1 MASPSAKPNPATPAK
16 PDVSPIQLDEER
28 LAHALVSRG
37 LVARDEVQKCR
48 TTAGTEGGPEAL
60 LARLVKAGFLTA
72 NQGQRAK
79 QELAT
84 LLHQQIP
91 GYQLLE
97 RLGLGSMGTVYKA
110 RQLSMDR
117 LVAVKILH
125 PRLAAKQDLL
135 TRLDREAHLAA
146 KLSHNNIVQAI
157 DVGVAGSLHYFVME
171 YIEGTTIKH
180 ELEAGKIYG
189 EREALEIVLQV
200 AQALQHAHRRGLIHR
215 DIKPANIIL
224 TPERVAKLADLGMA
238 RETADEERS
247 RAEKGMTIGTPFY
260 ISPEQIYPLDEIDGR
275 ADIYSLGA
283 TLYHMVTGQPPFPG
297 TKVDVVLRAHLEQE
311 LTPPDHVNTTLSSGL
326 GEVVEFMM
334 AKDRR
339 QRYPSAD
346 DLILDLESLLKG
358 QPPKLARER
367 IEAGT
372 LNELAKGEPDEEEE
386 PDPIVPTEEIPNRL
400 WIVILA
406 SLLAVSVLLNLIL
419 MFKAL

>member
-1 MASPSAKPNPATPAK
+1 M
-16 PDVSPIQLDEER
+16 QLDEER
-28 LAHALVSRG
+28 MAHALVSRG
-37 LVARDEVQKCR
+37 LVTREEVQRCR
-48 TTAGTEGGPEAL
+48 TTAGAEGGPEAL

-72 NQGQRAK
+72 NQGRRAK
-79 QELAT
+79 QEQPT

-91 GYQLLE
+91 GYELLE
-97 RLGLGSMGTVYKA
+97 KLGLGSMGTVYKA

-117 LVAVKILH
+117 LVAIKILH

-171 YIEGTTIKH
+171 YIEGTTIKQ
-180 ELEAGKIYG
+180 ELEAGKIYD
-189 EREALEIVLQV
+189 EREALRIVLQV

-238 RETADEERS
+238 READDEERS

-260 ISPEQIYPLDEIDGR
+260 ISPEQIYPVDEIDGR
-275 ADIYSLGA
+275 ADIYALGG
-283 TLYHMVTGQPPFPG
+283 TLYHMVTGRTPFPG
-297 TKVDVVLRAHLEQE
+297 TRVDVVLKAHLEEE
-311 LTPPDHVNTTLSSGL
+311 LTPPDHINTALSSGL

-334 AKDRR
+334 TKDRR

-346 DLILDLESLLKG
+346 DLILDLECLLNG
-358 QPPKLARER
+358 QAPKLARDR

-372 LNELAKGEPDEEEE
+372 LEELADGDADEDESDTILT
-386 PDPIVPTEEIPNRL
+386 PQADTSRIWL
-400 WIVILA
+400 AILA
-406 SLLAVSVLLNLIL
+406 SLLAVSLIINVIL
-419 MFKAL
+419 ALRSM